1 MNYLGLDDIVMI
13 AAKVLRIESE
23 VLLRTSRINTADSAC
38 HAPAASFGGV
48 EFHPGLVRK
57 IAVLG
62 YRLLRNHPFPDGNKR
77 IAFLAMIEMAERN
90 GAIWNEPVD
99 DPEGDETVDMML
111 AAAASTIDEAGFIA
125 WVETRVT

>member
-1 MNYLGLDDIVMI
+1 MYYLGLDDIVMI
-13 AAKVLRIESE
+13 AAKVLSIEPE
-23 VLLRTSRINTADSAC
+23 VLLRTSRINAADSAA

-48 EFHPGLVRK
+48 EFHPGLARK

-62 YRLLRNHPFPDGNKR
+62 YHLLCNHPFPDGNKR

-90 GAIWNEPVD
+90 GATWNEPAD
-99 DPEGDETVDMML
+99 DPDGNETVEMML
-111 AAAASTIDEAGFIA
+111 AAAAGKIDEASFFA